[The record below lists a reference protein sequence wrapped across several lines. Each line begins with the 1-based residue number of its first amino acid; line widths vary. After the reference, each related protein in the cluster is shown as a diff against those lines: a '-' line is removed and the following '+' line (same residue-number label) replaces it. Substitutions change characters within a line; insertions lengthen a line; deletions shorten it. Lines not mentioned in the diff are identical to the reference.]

1 MYVHTYLSP
10 SLLLLSSSSSF
21 PKEVV
26 VADAID
32 GAVHGSVPTATL
44 LRDQAERVVDYL

>member
-1 MYVHTYLSP
+1 MYIHTSRRRCCCC
-10 SLLLLSSSSSF
+10 F